1 RAAQGLYPPGSTF
14 KIVTALEYIREHPDD
29 WQNYSYTCGGSYTH
43 GDNTIRCFHG
53 SSHGQLDF
61 MHSFAESCNSSFA
74 NIGMSL
80 DRKPFLSTLDE
91 LLFNQ
96 ELPVDLA
103 CSESG
108 VGLQENSS
116 DEDMIQT
123 VIGQGKTQ

>member
-1 RAAQGLYPPGSTF
+1 
-14 KIVTALEYIREHPDD
+14 
-29 WQNYSYTCGGSYTH
+29 
-43 GDNTIRCFHG
+43 
-53 SSHGQLDF
+53 

-80 DRKPFLSTLDE
+80 DRKQFLSTLDE

-123 VIGQGKTQ
+123 VIGQGKTQMTPLHLCMLTSAIANDGMLMRPLKWTGWKSGRHGDKAVRA